1 MSKRVI
7 ITGAHGLIGRALTSL
22 LQTQGYTV
30 IPFSSRSNDSQ
41 GMNPTAD
48 WIDRACLENAEAV
61 IHLAG
66 EPIAQRWTA
75 ARKEKILRSRVEGTQ
90 LLARTLAELK
100 NPPKVFVSMS
110 GVNRY
115 GTQRPHEILTE
126 RSLTAADGFLSTVST
141 AWENATQPAQAA
153 GIRTVQLRA
162 GVVLAA
168 SGGALQRMLP
178 AFKMGL
184 GGPIGSG
191 TQQMSWIR
199 LGDLTALIA
208 WIITHPDCQ
217 GPINAVAPETV
228 SQKVFA
234 QTLADTLR
242 RPSFLPMPE
251 WVLSVIFGEMG
262 RETVLADLRVYPQA
276 ALASGF
282 KFSTP
287 DLASALLIALRE

>member
-1 MSKRVI
+1 MSGRII
-7 ITGAHGLIGRALTSL
+7 ITGANGMVGRALTAL

-30 IPFSSRSNDSQ
+30 VPFSSRTNASN
-41 GMNPTAD
+41 GMNATTG
-48 WIDRACLENAEAV
+48 WIDKKCLENSLAV

-66 EPIAQRWTA
+66 EPIAQWWTA
-75 ARKEKILRSRVEGTQ
+75 STKKKIFQSRAEGTA

-100 NPPKVFVSMS
+100 NPPQVFISMS
-110 GVNRY
+110 GINRY
-115 GTQRPHEILTE
+115 GTHRPNEILTE
-126 RSLTAADGFLSTVST
+126 RSLTSNQGFLSEVSA
-141 AWENATQPAQAA
+141 AWEQASQPAAA
-153 GIRTVQLRA
+153 KIRTVQLRT

-168 SGGALQRMLP
+168 SGGALKSMLP
-178 AFKMGL
+178 AFKLGL
-184 GGPIGSG
+184 GGPIGGG

-208 WIITHPDCQ
+208 WIITHPDCH

-234 QTLADTLR
+234 QSLGHVLS
-242 RPSFLPMPE
+242 RPSFAPMPR
-251 WVLSVIFGEMG
+251 WVISVLFGQMG
-262 RETVLADLRVYPQA
+262 RETVLSDLRVYPQV
-276 ALASGF
+276 ALASGY

>member
-1 MSKRVI
+1 MSGRII
-7 ITGAHGLIGRALTSL
+7 ITGANGMVGRALTAL

-30 IPFSSRSNDSQ
+30 VPFSSRTNAAN
-41 GMNPTAD
+41 GMNATAG
-48 WIDRACLENAEAV
+48 WIDKKCLENSLAV

-75 ARKEKILRSRVEGTQ
+75 STKNKIFQSRTNGTR

-100 NPPKVFVSMS
+100 TPPQVFISMS
-110 GVNRY
+110 GINRY
-115 GTQRPHEILTE
+115 GTHRPNEILTE
-126 RSLTAADGFLSTVST
+126 RSLTSNQGFLSEVSA
-141 AWENATQPAQAA
+141 AWEQASQPAAA
-153 GIRTVQLRA
+153 KIRTVQLRT

-168 SGGALQRMLP
+168 SGGALKSMLP
-178 AFKMGL
+178 AFKLGL
-184 GGPIGSG
+184 GGPIGGG

-234 QTLADTLR
+234 QSLGYALS
-242 RPSFLPMPE
+242 RPSFAPMPG
-251 WVLSVIFGEMG
+251 WVISVVFGQMG
-262 RETVLADLRVYPQA
+262 RETILSDLRVYPQV
-276 ALASGF
+276 ALASGY